1 MKRKT
6 KSRLLM
12 LNANSSQSVTEGM
25 ESELAVKAALL
36 NIVIDYDQIAAAPEA
51 IESSED
57 VTLAHMLVTKHVQSC
72 NYDAYVIACF
82 CDPGVAE
89 LRALGYQNV
98 FGIAESA
105 MHVAANIG
113 SKFGILSILDVSVE
127 RHIKQVERAGLSNM
141 LAADLA
147 LNLGVLDLEDKGLAR
162 PRIEKV
168 GRKFVKECGA
178 TSIILGCA
186 GMGIHRLW
194 LQELLGVPV
203 IDPCWAGM
211 VMAMATLG
219 ENIKDTKIN

>member
-168 GRKFVKECGA
+168 GRKLVKECGA

-186 GMGIHRLW
+186 GMGIHRQW

>member
-57 VTLAHMLVTKHVQSC
+57 VCLAHMLVTKHVQSC

-168 GRKFVKECGA
+168 GRKLVKEFGA

-186 GMGIHRLW
+186 GMGIHRQW

>member
-57 VTLAHMLVTKHVQSC
+57 VCLAHMLVTKHVQSC

-82 CDPGVAE
+82 CDPGIAE

-168 GRKFVKECGA
+168 GRKLVKEFGA

-186 GMGIHRLW
+186 GMGIHRQW

>member
-168 GRKFVKECGA
+168 GRKLVKEFGA

-186 GMGIHRLW
+186 GMGIHRQW

>member
-57 VTLAHMLVTKHVQSC
+57 VCLAHMLVTKHVQSC

-168 GRKFVKECGA
+168 GRKLVKECGA

-186 GMGIHRLW
+186 GMGIHRQW